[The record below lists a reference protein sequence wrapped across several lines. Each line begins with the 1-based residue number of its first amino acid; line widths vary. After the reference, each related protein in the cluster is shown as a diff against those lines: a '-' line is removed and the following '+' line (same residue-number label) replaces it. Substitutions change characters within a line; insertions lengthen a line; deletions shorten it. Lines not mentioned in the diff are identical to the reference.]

1 MSDEDCLAGMQCPEC
16 GADDGPLHI
25 ETVTK
30 ATVAMHR
37 DGFDPLVL
45 LDGDTTWS
53 GESACR
59 CPCGFADKV
68 AAFRL
73 PKEDEE

>member
-1 MSDEDCLAGMQCPEC
+1 MQCPEC